1 MDLLPIEEDGFHI
14 FIPVRINGKKARFL
28 VDTGASRS
36 VVDKDRITR
45 FIPDDKLVF
54 EKLEKLSTGLGTNNM
69 ESKTI
74 VLEMIS
80 LGREKFK
87 NYRIVALDLSHV
99 NQSYN
104 MLGLKNIDGVIGG
117 DLLDTMN
124 AVINYGKKVLT
135 IHR

>member
-1 MDLLPIEEDGFHI
+1 M
-14 FIPVRINGKKARFL
+14 
-28 VDTGASRS
+28 
-36 VVDKDRITR
+36 VDKDRITR